1 MELMVVL
8 AIVAILAA
16 IAIPAYTDYVERS
29 RRSDAQAALL
39 NTASQLEQCY
49 TMSNDYT
56 DANCAV
62 TFPVTSP
69 EGFYSVTAPTLTAQE
84 FELSAAPAPGSPQT
98 GDADCATLTLDQL
111 GRKGATGN
119 NPGECWGR

>member
-1 MELMVVL
+1 MELMIVL
-8 AIVAILAA
+8 VIVAILAA
-16 IAIPAYTDYVERS
+16 IAIPAYSEYVERA

-39 NTASQLEQCY
+39 DVASELEQCY
-49 TMSNDYT
+49 TMTNDYT

-69 EGFYSVTAPTLTAQE
+69 EGFYSVTAPTLAPQE
-84 FELSAAPAPGSPQT
+84 FALSAAPAPGSPQA
-98 GDADCATLTLDQL
+98 GDADCTTLTLDQL
-111 GRKGATGN
+111 GRKNATGD